1 MHRRTALAL
10 VFFASA
16 AILVL
21 EIMAGRLLAP
31 YLGVTLE
38 TFTGII
44 GTVLAGISLGAWLGG
59 RLADKRDPGTLL
71 GPLWIAGGITTLLAP
86 LLIRMVGPSVKAAG
100 PVEIVFATTMGFF
113 LPALVLSAVAPTIVK
128 MQLDDLGHT
137 GEVVGGFSAVSSAGA
152 IFGTFITGFV
162 LVAAAPSQ
170 AVILTVGAALLLVG
184 GYCWAKYGR
193 KPARQA
199 LLSVVAVVRGQMQQ
213 ATLHVVAV
221 GIVGSTILTV
231 TPTPCEVETAYFCA
245 RVEVDPDR
253 PTGRALWLDTLRHS
267 YIDLEDPSYLEFRY
281 ARLVADVLAA
291 VPDGPLRTLYVGGG
305 GFTFPAYLDA
315 VRPGGSHLVLEL
327 DASLVDLAEQELGLV
342 QSPDL
347 VVEVGDARLGI
358 NQAPLGEFDFVLGD
372 AFGGPSVPWH
382 LTTREFLADVAERL
396 DDEGLYV
403 MNLIDYPPHRFA
415 KAEAAT
421 VADIFEH
428 VLIVAPPSYLN
439 EDAGGNFVLVGSKVP
454 IDPAAV
460 LASTAAR
467 GAPEITIGGQE
478 ALDWIGDARILTD
491 DFAPVDQLIGR
502 P

>member
-71 GPLWIAGGITTLLAP
+71 GPLLIAGGITTLLAP
-86 LLIRMVGPSVKAAG
+86 LLVRMVGPSVKAAG
-100 PVEIVFATTMGFF
+100 PVEIVFATTIGFF
-113 LPALVLSAVAPTIVK
+113 LPALVLSAVSPTIVK

-170 AVILTVGAALLLVG
+170 AVILTVGAALLIVG

-193 KPARQA
+193 KPVRQT
-199 LLSVVAVVRGQMQQ
+199 LLSVAVI
-213 ATLHVVAV
+213 
-221 GIVGSTILTV
+221 GIVGSTILGV

-305 GFTFPAYLDA
+305 GFTFPAYISA
-315 VRPGGSHLVLEL
+315 VRPGSSHLVLEL
-327 DASLVDLAEQELGLV
+327 DASLVDLAEAELGLV

-347 VVEVGDARLGI
+347 LVEVGDARLGI
-358 NQAPLGEFDFVLGD
+358 NRAPLGEFDFVLGD

-382 LTTREFLADVAERL
+382 LTTSEFLEDVADRL
-396 DDEGLYV
+396 DAEGLYV

-415 KAEAAT
+415 RAEAAT
-421 VADIFEH
+421 VAAIFEH
-428 VLIVAPPSYLN
+428 VLIIAPRSYLDG
-439 EDAGGNFVLVGSKVP
+439 EAGGNFVLVGSKVP

-460 LASTAAR
+460 RAGAVAR
-467 GAPEITIGGQE
+467 GDSEITIGGQ
-478 ALDWIGDARILTD
+478 AVVDWINGADALTD
-491 DFAPVDQLIGR
+491 DFAPVDQLIGK

>member
-1 MHRRTALAL
+1 MQRRTALAL

-71 GPLWIAGGITTLLAP
+71 GPLLIAGGATTLLAP
-86 LLIRMVGPSVKAAG
+86 LLVRMVGPSVKAAG
-100 PVEIVFATTMGFF
+100 PVEIVFATTIGFF
-113 LPALVLSAVAPTIVK
+113 LPALVLSAVSPTIVK

-193 KPARQA
+193 KPAREA
-199 LLSVVAVVRGQMQQ
+199 LLSVVV
-213 ATLHVVAV
+213 V
-221 GIVGSTILTV
+221 GIVGSTILGV

-281 ARLVADVLAA
+281 ARLVADALAT

-305 GFTFPAYLDA
+305 GFTFPAYISA
-315 VRPGGSHLVLEL
+315 VRPGSSHLVLEL
-327 DASLVDLAEQELGLV
+327 DASLVDLAERELGLV

-347 VVEVGDARLGI
+347 VVEAGDARLGI
-358 NQAPLGEFDFVLGD
+358 NRAPLGEFDFVLGD

-382 LTTREFLADVAERL
+382 LTTQEFLEDVADRL
-396 DDEGLYV
+396 DDQGLYA

-415 KAEAAT
+415 RAEAAT
-421 VADIFEH
+421 VAAVFEH
-428 VLIVAPPSYLN
+428 VLIIAPPSYLDG
-439 EDAGGNFVLVGSKVP
+439 EAGGNFVLVGSKVP

-460 LASTAAR
+460 RAGAVAR
-467 GAPEITIGGQE
+467 GDSEITIGGQDV
-478 ALDWIGDARILTD
+478 LDWIGDAAVLRD

>member
-1 MHRRTALAL
+1 MQRRTALAL

-71 GPLWIAGGITTLLAP
+71 GPMLIAGGIATLLAP
-86 LLIRMVGPSVKAAG
+86 LLVRMVGPSVRAAG
-100 PVEIVFATTMGFF
+100 PVEIVFATTIGFF
-113 LPALVLSAVAPTIVK
+113 LPALVLSAVSPTIVK

-170 AVILTVGAALLLVG
+170 AVILTVGAALLVVG

-193 KPARQA
+193 KTPREA
-199 LLSVVAVVRGQMQQ
+199 LLNVVV
-213 ATLHVVAV
+213 V
-221 GIVGSTILTV
+221 GIVGSTILGV

-267 YIDLEDPSYLEFRY
+267 YIDLEDPSYLAFRY

-305 GFTFPAYLDA
+305 GFTFPAYISA
-315 VRPGGSHLVLEL
+315 VRPGSSHLVLEL
-327 DASLVDLAEQELGLV
+327 DASLVDLAERELGLV
-342 QSPDL
+342 QSSDL

-358 NQAPLGEFDFVLGD
+358 NRAPLGEFDFVLGD

-382 LTTREFLADVAERL
+382 LTTQEFLQDVADRL

-415 KAEAAT
+415 RAEAAT
-421 VADIFEH
+421 VAAVFEH
-428 VLIVAPPSYLN
+428 VLVVAPPSYLN
-439 EDAGGNFVLVGSKVP
+439 GEAGGNFVLVGSKVP
-454 IDPAAV
+454 IDPTGVMAGAVARGASEVTISGQEAQDWIDGAAV
-460 LASTAAR
+460 LR
-467 GAPEITIGGQE
+467 
-478 ALDWIGDARILTD
+478 D
-491 DFAPVDQLIGR
+491 DFAPVDQLIGQ

>member
-1 MHRRTALAL
+1 MHRRTALSL

-71 GPLWIAGGITTLLAP
+71 GPLLILGGVTTLLAP
-86 LLIRMVGPSVKAAG
+86 LLVRMVGPSVKAAG
-100 PVEIVFATTMGFF
+100 PVEIVFATTIGFF
-113 LPALVLSAVAPTIVK
+113 LPALVLSAVSPTIVK

-152 IFGTFITGFV
+152 IFGTFVTGFV

-170 AVILTVGAALLLVG
+170 AVILTVGAALLVVG

-193 KPARQA
+193 KPVRQT
-199 LLSVVAVVRGQMQQ
+199 LLSVA
-213 ATLHVVAV
+213 AV
-221 GIVGSTILTV
+221 GIVGSTILGV

-267 YIDLEDPSYLEFRY
+267 YVDLEDPTYLDFRY
-281 ARLVADVLAA
+281 ARLVADVLTA

-305 GFTFPAYLDA
+305 GFTFPAYISA
-315 VRPGGSHLVLEL
+315 VRPGSSHLVLEL
-327 DASLVDLAEQELGLV
+327 DASLVDIAERELGLV
-342 QSPDL
+342 QSADL
-347 VVEVGDARLGI
+347 VVEVGDARTGI
-358 NQAPLGEFDFVLGD
+358 RRAPLGEFDFVLGD

-382 LTTREFLADVAERL
+382 LTTAEFLQDVADRL
-396 DDEGLYV
+396 DDQGLYV
-403 MNLIDYPPHRFA
+403 MNLIDYPAHRFA
-415 KAEAAT
+415 RAEAAT
-421 VADIFEH
+421 VAEVFEH
-428 VLIVAPPSYLN
+428 LLVVAPRSYLDG
-439 EDAGGNFVLVGSKVP
+439 EAGGNFVLVGSKVP
-454 IDPAAV
+454 IDPNAVMAA
-460 LASTAAR
+460 TAAR
-467 GAPEITIGGQE
+467 GGTEITIGGGQ
-478 ALDWIGDARILTD
+478 ALEWIEDAGVLRD
-491 DFAPVDQLIGR
+491 DFAPVDQLIGH